1 MQVKTPS
8 FKYEINFNT
17 VLMVVGFGATMTAW
31 GVTWGSFTSNVRAMD
46 EKFTAEIIRLDK
58 RIDQGVAYE
67 MKNDERNRSMEL
79 DVRKIENLTYRI
91 TVNEQTTST
100 LVKAS
105 DEMKTLITT
114 VATDVKYLREEAQRN
129 ANKSGRSQ

>member
-8 FKYEINFNT
+8 FKYEFNFNT
-17 VLMVVGFGATMTAW
+17 LVMVVGFGVTTATW
-31 GVTWGSFTSNVRAMD
+31 GVTWGSFRSDVRAMD
-46 EKFTAEIIRLDK
+46 DKFSSEIVRLDK

-67 MKNDERNRSMEL
+67 GKNDERNRSIEL